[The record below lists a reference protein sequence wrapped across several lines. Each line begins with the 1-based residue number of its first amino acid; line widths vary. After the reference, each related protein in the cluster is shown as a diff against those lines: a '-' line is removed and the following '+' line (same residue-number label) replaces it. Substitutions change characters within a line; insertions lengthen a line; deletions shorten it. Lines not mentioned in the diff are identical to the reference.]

1 MKIKVDKASFIKSW
15 SLAEHSSGASSS
27 VNNIYSTVRMKAG
40 DENSDIVE
48 LQSTDIKTSIKCTA
62 AGVLVLE
69 PGEAVIPIK
78 GVSDLFR
85 KAGSSEFTI
94 QVDEGKA
101 LMISGRSR
109 YRFSTYPAAE
119 FPKLPSS
126 DGGSLFCRLKP
137 ADLSSALDRGT
148 LCATPNEDYP
158 QYLSSA
164 CLEMEEGVLK
174 VVSTDKRRLALCK
187 AEVTEAG
194 EGKPMLLPIKS
205 VKELQKVLGMMD
217 RDEEISVLYD
227 DAQAYFIASGMEFA
241 IRKVESSF
249 PDYARILPKTSSTTM
264 YVDRTEL
271 ASAVERVDVVVRDYN
286 RTVIMSLSNDGDCV
300 LSGRAQEFGEA
311 VESITCDVEGDS
323 LRSGF
328 NTRFFMDAIKA
339 LDGQVASLSFNG
351 PDSHMVV
358 RSRDSDS
365 FFCMVAPVE
374 LSKEEFDG
382 EEDAHE
388 GDVL

>member
-1 MKIKVDKASFIKSW
+1 MKIKVDKMSFIKSW
-15 SLAEHSSGASSS
+15 SLTERSAGTST
-27 VNNIYSTVRMKAG
+27 VNIYSTVRMKAG
-40 DENSDIVE
+40 GESGNSVE
-48 LQSTDIKTSIKCTA
+48 LQSTDIKTSIKCNA

-69 PGEAVIPIK
+69 PGEAIIPIK
-78 GVSDLFR
+78 GVSDLFK

-94 QVDEGKA
+94 QVDDGKA

-109 YRFSTYPAAE
+109 YRFSTYPATE

-126 DGGSLFCRLKP
+126 DGGNLFCRIKST
-137 ADLSSALDRGT
+137 DLSLALDRGT
-148 LCATPNEDYP
+148 LCATPNEDFP

-174 VVSTDKRRLALCK
+174 VVSTDKRRLALYK
-187 AEVTEAG
+187 AEVAEAG
-194 EGKPMLLPIKS
+194 DGKPMLLPIKS
-205 VKELQKVLGMMD
+205 LKELQKVLGILE
-217 RDEEISVLYD
+217 REEEIRVLYD

-264 YVDRTEL
+264 YVDRFEL

-286 RTVIMSLSNDGDCV
+286 KTVIMKLSNDGDCV

-311 VESITCDVEGDS
+311 VESITCEVEGDS

-365 FFCMVAPVE
+365 FLCMVAPVE
-374 LSKEEFDG
+374 LSKDEFDG
-382 EEDAHE
+382 EENAHE